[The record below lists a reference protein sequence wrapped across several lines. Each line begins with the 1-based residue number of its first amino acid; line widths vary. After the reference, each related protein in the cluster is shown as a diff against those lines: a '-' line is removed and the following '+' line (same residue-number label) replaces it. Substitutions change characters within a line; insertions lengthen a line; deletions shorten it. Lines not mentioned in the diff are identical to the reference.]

1 MIQGIFSGPRLH
13 RALSMVLILL
23 YGCTIYSEKSLPDLQ
38 PHTSKPILFLQGA
51 VPAQVSFV
59 FWGQLGKEVEESLSE
74 NPWLG
79 PIKGKSEQ
87 QIKWQND
94 QQLRLDQLQF
104 KASLSL
110 AGIPERLLSARLM
123 KSMEV
128 SQTILFQFV
137 VLPCAEECT
146 SQENWLMRLQL
157 LDLESGVV
165 VHRVRVSY
173 KPYSVELSGKSR
185 EEAAR
190 SPAHDLV
197 KRFNASF
204 VVPWHRLRYENLKSF
219 TSAGL

>member
-1 MIQGIFSGPRLH
+1 MH
-13 RALSMVLILL
+13 KALSIVLILFN
-23 YGCTIYSEKSLPDLQ
+23 GCTIYSEKSLPDLQ
-38 PHTSKPILFLQGA
+38 PYASQPILFLQGA
-51 VPAQVSFV
+51 VPAQVSSV

-74 NPWLG
+74 NPWYG

-123 KSMEV
+123 AGMEV
-128 SQTILFQFV
+128 RQTILFQFLA
-137 VLPCAEECT
+137 LPCTEGCT

-173 KPYSVELSGKSR
+173 KPSSEELSGQSR

-190 SPAHDLV
+190 RQAHDLV
-197 KRFNASF
+197 KRFNESF

-219 TSAGL
+219 ASAGL

>member
-1 MIQGIFSGPRLH
+1 
-13 RALSMVLILL
+13 MVLTIL

-38 PHTSKPILFLQGA
+38 PHASQPILFLQGA
-51 VPAQVSFV
+51 VPAQVSSV

-74 NPWLG
+74 NPWYG

-104 KASLSL
+104 KAALSL

-123 KSMEV
+123 AGMEV
-128 SQTILFQFV
+128 RQAILFQFLA
-137 VLPCAEECT
+137 LPCTEGCT
-146 SQENWLMRLQL
+146 SHENWLMRLQL

-173 KPYSVELSGKSR
+173 KPSSEELSGQSR
-185 EEAAR
+185 EDAAR
-190 SPAHDLV
+190 SQAHDLV
-197 KRFNASF
+197 KRFNESF
-204 VVPWHRLRYENLKSF
+204 IVPWHRLRYENLKSF
-219 TSAGL
+219 ASAGI